1 MKKLFTVKLMQKPPL
16 IAQVLPKATN
26 DERIQRL
33 TKLTARLVAKMLD
46 EKVLGPLQQ
55 GAKTD
60 EL

>member
-1 MKKLFTVKLMQKPPL
+1 MRKQLNSLKVIPEE
-16 IAQVLPKATN
+16 N

-46 EKVLGPLQQ
+46 QKANLPLQPRR
-55 GAKTD
+55 